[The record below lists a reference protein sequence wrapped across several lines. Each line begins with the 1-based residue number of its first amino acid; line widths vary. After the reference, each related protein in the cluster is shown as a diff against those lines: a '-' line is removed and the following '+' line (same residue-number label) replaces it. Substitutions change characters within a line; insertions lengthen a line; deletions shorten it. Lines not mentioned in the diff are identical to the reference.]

1 MTDCCV
7 SEQLRKQLQTSCSEI
22 EPVTLCSVMLPAL
35 SCVSPHFEKSSF
47 LILKQLLYKIDQ
59 TSKCYH
65 FQITF
70 KWSLMAGVE
79 RG

>member
-1 MTDCCV
+1 MIDCCV

-22 EPVTLCSVMLPAL
+22 KPVTLCSVMLPAL

-47 LILKQLLYKIDQ
+47 LILKQLLYKIG
-59 TSKCYH
+59 H
-65 FQITF
+65 HIQITF